1 MKNIVQGSLFIIS
14 GPSAVGKST
23 LCERLVKEDS
33 LISYSVSVTTRP
45 PRNGEVNGKDYI
57 FISHD
62 ELKNMIANDEL
73 LEWAKVHENYYGT
86 PKTEIEKELSIGQ
99 DILLDIDTQGEAEV
113 KNYFKNAVTIFIMP
127 PDMETLRQRFIQRN
141 TDNELTVAIRL
152 KNALHE
158 IKQAPRYQY
167 ILINDNLEKAYKGLK
182 NIVGA
187 ARLRSGHI
195 WEQINEKFK

>member
-1 MKNIVQGSLFIIS
+1 MRNIVQGSLFIIS

-23 LCERLVKEDS
+23 LCERLVKEDD
-33 LISYSVSVTTRP
+33 LISYSVSVTTRQ
-45 PRNGEVNGKDYI
+45 PRNGEKNGKDYI

-62 ELKNMIANDEL
+62 EFKSMIAKNEL

-86 PKTEIEKELSIGQ
+86 PKTEIEKKLSIGK

-113 KNYFKNAVTIFIMP
+113 KKHFKDAVTLFIMP

-141 TDNELTVAIRL
+141 TDNDLTVAIRL
-152 KNALHE
+152 KNALYE
-158 IKQAPRYQY
+158 IKKAPEYQY

-187 ARLRSGHI
+187 ARLRSRYI
-195 WEQINEKFK
+195 WEQINKNFK